1 MDTVVLAPA
10 GYLLDPD
17 IGSDY
22 ERPWRLAQGLAE
34 RGLRVVV
41 VAREVKRAAEL
52 GPNVELAIPPGAMP
66 TSPVGRV
73 TDRAI
78 LYWHARAIVRGEV
91 SARRALVVHHL
102 GPCGEYSPSL
112 NGRLPIPFV
121 YGPVPG
127 PRPLDLK
134 DDEWLSWLRTPDAT
148 SRQLA
153 LSKVIVGPARGL
165 AHILWKRTI
174 RQSDAVTVEA
184 RANASSIQS
193 DAVVIPPGID
203 AVQFS
208 PGRPEDKVTGRVIAV
223 GRLLERK
230 GYDLLIRAIGDVVR
244 NYSPA
249 HLLLVGAGPAEQD
262 LRRLTSQLGLDS
274 SISFVGNVPR
284 KDLPRLLNSA
294 EVFCHPAR
302 WDNVPFAPLE
312 AMACGLATLVSS
324 AGGVPDTVG
333 EAGLVH
339 QAGEQEELTRHLS
352 EILSKPG
359 LLRSLGA
366 AARRRVVERFTWQAM
381 CDSYLELY
389 WRLAVAKANDRS
401 AGRAR

>member
-22 ERPWRLAQGLAE
+22 ERPWRLAKGLAE
-34 RGLRVVV
+34 RGLRVVI

-52 GPNVELAIPPGAMP
+52 GPNVELALPSGAMP

-78 LYWHARAIVRGEV
+78 LYWHARAIV
-91 SARRALVVHHL
+91 VHHL

-112 NGRLPIPFV
+112 NARLPIPFV
-121 YGPVPG
+121 YGPMPA
-127 PRPLDLK
+127 PRPPDLK
-134 DDEWLSWLRTPDAT
+134 DDEWLSWLRTPGAT

-153 LSKVIVGPARGL
+153 LSKAMAGPARGL

-174 RQSDAVTVEA
+174 HQSDAVTVEA
-184 RANASSIQS
+184 KANASSIKL

-203 AVQFS
+203 IVQFS
-208 PGRPEDKVTGRVIAV
+208 PSRPEAKVTGRVIAV

-230 GYDLLIRAIGDVVR
+230 GYDLLIRAIGNVVR
-244 NYSPA
+244 NYPQA

-262 LRRLTSQLGLDS
+262 LRRLTSELGLDS

-312 AMACGLATLVSS
+312 AMACGLATLASS

-339 QAGEQEELTRHLS
+339 EAGDQEELTRHLS
-352 EILSKPG
+352 EILSNPG
-359 LLRSLGA
+359 LLRSLGD

-389 WRLAVAKANDRS
+389 RRLALAKANDHS
-401 AGRAR
+401 PGRAR